1 MLTFRGPDRP
11 PLIPE
16 PARDGTDKA
25 GRRVLSDQEPET
37 DMDTFKL
44 EVLHISKSFPGVLAL
59 DDISLQARRGS
70 VLVLCG
76 ENGAGKSTLMKI
88 INGIYQPD
96 AGEIRIEGQRVH
108 VRSPIQARRLG
119 ISMIFQELNYMPE
132 MTVEESLFCGR
143 LPTRGGRVDWK
154 RVRKATVELLERE
167 ALPYSPTARMKD
179 LSVSDLQMLEILK
192 AISIDASIIIM
203 DEPTS
208 AITQREV
215 ERLFAKIADLKARGT
230 CIIYISHKMDEV
242 FRIADDITNLRDG
255 RVVESRP
262 RPELDIDKVISL
274 MVGRKL
280 DSTFPKLQVPIGEEV
295 LRVDHL
301 TAPGVFH
308 DVTFHVNAGEIVGFA
323 GLMGAGRTEVM
334 RAIFG
339 LDPFTSGEIR
349 VNGTRARISS
359 VTDSKAAGIAMLS
372 EDRRRFGL
380 VPVRSVRENVSLST
394 LAKFIY
400 GGRLHRLKETRFVSA
415 LCERL
420 NVKTPSLA
428 TTVEALSG
436 GNQQKVV
443 LGKWMLSEPE
453 VLIMDE
459 PTRGIDVGAKREI
472 YRLMGELAAEK
483 RALVM
488 VSSELPELIGMCD
501 RIYVMCTG
509 RISGELARGEFTQEA
524 IMRLAMGYDKAAGV
538 PS

>member
-1 MLTFRGPDRP
+1 M
-11 PLIPE
+11 
-16 PARDGTDKA
+16 
-25 GRRVLSDQEPET
+25 ET
-37 DMDTFKL
+37 QTPKL
-44 EVLHISKSFPGVLAL
+44 QVLHISKSFPGVLAL
-59 DDISLQARRGS
+59 DDISLEARRGS

-96 AGEIRIEGQRVH
+96 SGKILIDGERVH

-119 ISMIFQELNYMPE
+119 ISMIFQELNFIPE
-132 MTVEESLFCGR
+132 LTVEESLFCGR
-143 LPTRGGRVDWK
+143 LPVKGLRVDWK
-154 RVRKATVELLERE
+154 SVRKKTVELLEQE
-167 ALPYSPTARMKD
+167 NLPYSPTARMKD
-179 LSVSDLQMLEILK
+179 LSVSDVQMLEILK
-192 AISIDASIIIM
+192 AVSIDASIIIM

-215 ERLFAKIADLKARGT
+215 ERLFNKIADLRARGT

-242 FRIADDITNLRDG
+242 FRIADDITVLRDG
-255 RVVESRP
+255 KVVESRP
-262 RPELDIDKVISL
+262 RADLDIDKVISL

-280 DSTFPKLQVPIGEEV
+280 DSNFPKREVKIGEEA

-301 TAPGVFH
+301 TAPGVFQ
-308 DVTFHVNAGEIVGFA
+308 DVSFHVRAGEIVGFA

-349 VNGTRARISS
+349 VHGRWVRIAS
-359 VTDSKAAGIAMLS
+359 VKGAKSAGVAMLS
-372 EDRRRFGL
+372 EDRRRYGL
-380 VPVRSVRENVSLST
+380 IPVRSVRENVALSN
-394 LAKFIY
+394 LRQFIY
-400 GGRLHRLKETRFVSA
+400 GGRLHRMKETKFVAA

-443 LGKWMLSEPE
+443 LGKWMLSEPD

-472 YRLMGELAAEK
+472 YKLMGDLGAEK

-501 RIYVMCTG
+501 RIYVMCKG
-509 RISGELARGEFTQEA
+509 RISGELTRAEFTQEA
-524 IMRLAMGYDKAAGV
+524 IMRLAMGYDVGTGEA
-538 PS
+538 S